1 MIALFKKE
9 ISVFL
14 STLIGYLIIA
24 IFLLVNGIIL
34 WYSASQ
40 FSIIENGYANMDM
53 FFIVSP
59 ILFLLFIPAIS
70 MRVFAEEYNAGTIEI
85 LLTKPISV
93 IQIVVAKYLAVL
105 TLVFLSIFP
114 TIIYVIS
121 IYYLGETIG
130 NLDLARIFG
139 SYLGLIFL
147 SSVFSSVSVFSSALS
162 SNQTISLIISIFL
175 CGLFYFG
182 FDLLSDLSFF
192 HNFDL
197 LIQKVGISYHYQ
209 NLSKGFLR
217 LTDFVYFLSVSF
229 LFLKLNEQLIL
240 SRKGR

>member
-1 MIALFKKE
+1 MIALFRKE
-9 ISVFL
+9 ISVFFG
-14 STLIGYLIIA
+14 TLIGYLIIA
-24 IFLLVNGIIL
+24 IFLLVNSIIL
-34 WYSASQ
+34 WYSGSQ
-40 FSIIENGYANMDM
+40 FSVIENGYANMDM

-59 ILFLLFIPAIS
+59 MLFLLFIPAIS
-70 MRVFAEEYNAGTIEI
+70 MRIFAEEYNSGTIEI

-93 IQIVVAKYLAVL
+93 IQIIVAKYLAVL
-105 TLVFLSIFP
+105 VLVCLSIFP

-130 NLDLARIFG
+130 NLDLASIFG

-162 SNQTISLIISIFL
+162 SSQIISFIISIFL
-175 CGLFYFG
+175 CVLFYFG
-182 FDLLSDLSFF
+182 FDLLSELSFL
-192 HNFDL
+192 HSFDL

-209 NLSKGFLR
+209 NLSKGLLR

-240 SRKGR
+240 SRKE

>member
-9 ISVFL
+9 ISVFFG
-14 STLIGYLIIA
+14 TLIGYFIIA

-34 WYSASQ
+34 WYSGSQ
-40 FSIIENGYANMDM
+40 FSIIENGYANMNM

-59 ILFLLFIPAIS
+59 VLFLLFIPAIS

-93 IQIVVAKYLAVL
+93 FQIVVAKYLAILVL
-105 TLVFLSIFP
+105 VCLSILP

-130 NLDLARIFG
+130 NLDLASIFG
-139 SYLGLIFL
+139 SYLGLILL

-162 SNQTISLIISIFL
+162 SSQIMSFIISIL
-175 CGLFYFG
+175 VCGLFYFG
-182 FDLLSDLSFF
+182 FDLLSELSFL
-192 HNFDL
+192 HRFDL

-209 NLSKGFLR
+209 NLSKGLLR

-240 SRKGR
+240 SRKG